1 MEEQTT
7 IVIDVTLNEQDIQQR
22 LGEVNTAIRSVEE
35 SNKKLKASMKENGD
49 ELGINSRLL
58 AQNEALLKSLKAEQ
72 SALSGQ
78 VRASMQSYQK
88 YGTSIKEL
96 TAKMNALKEEY
107 RSLNRE
113 QREGAEG
120 NALKQQISELRE
132 EINEANHSLGDFQDN
147 VGNYPGAVE
156 PVTAQIKEL
165 TQALIAMKVAGQEGT
180 EEYQQT
186 LQRLGE
192 LKDAAGDA
200 QAEIKQM
207 SSDTSNLNS
216 VLQGAQVTAG
226 AFSTALGVMNLVG
239 AKDSETAKDLAKAQ
253 KTLQSAIAITTG
265 LQSIQ
270 NALQKESAL
279 MMGIQKIQTWAAAKA
294 QDEYTAATGRATIAQ
309 KIFNTVA
316 ESNPYVLLAAVI
328 LTVVGALVA
337 FTLGSKEQEDQ
348 IAKTNAEIAKQ
359 IEYIRTMKDSYGT
372 LYDSTIS
379 YQQRYIDEL
388 KIQGATLEEIRA
400 EEDRLYETRGAALEA
415 EQDLLLQDI
424 AYEGMYQT
432 NMLDNIEKLK
442 NKKKEYYDA
451 VNKQQESLILKY
463 QQEMDEIQALIDRD
477 KQRLDMINDFRK
489 RWDAYQV
496 EGQKRQADRDAE
508 DKANAEKAAEEEKK
522 RQQESVRRANEAAA
536 KKLEI
541 ERKRLEQLRKL
552 ENEFNKLVLDQA
564 NTVVDRYTKDKDEE
578 IAVLRHRLDTERGL
592 TVKQRAEINQRI
604 IELELEKNE
613 RIAQMNLDNRTA
625 ELEEERR
632 LKQQEIDDTLKQ
644 LEDEGVLTNEIKQK
658 YEDQRAQ
665 NEQNYNNAVAQL
677 IKDHT
682 IQVNQFRR
690 DAEKQTLDNIT
701 DENIAAYE
709 QLTEEYEIEAKKRLL
724 IANDN
729 EEMAA
734 DAEVQNASDKLELI
748 KSMTEE
754 AKQEMF
760 DSEEAYKLAVL
771 EAETQMTNAI
781 KARTQMQIESA
792 KKQMQSV
799 AQIFDTLSG
808 VMADYAE
815 ESEEAAAYEKI
826 LSLAKIAMATGVAIA
841 EGVKVA
847 TDSSKTWYEAVIA
860 IATMV
865 ATVIANTASAVKMV
879 NSAKFAEGGIVDGN
893 SYSGDKVNARLNS
906 GEMVLNRE
914 QQANLFRMINQP
926 QLSDNTEQLTV
937 AFATALSEMP
947 NPVLDYTEF
956 RSFTN
961 SVDEM
966 TNKTIIR

>member
-107 RSLNRE
+107 RSLTRE

-207 SSDTSNLNS
+207 ASDTSNLNS

-442 NKKKEYYDA
+442 KKKKDYYDA
-451 VNKQQESLILKY
+451 VNAQQESLILKY

-754 AKQEMF
+754 AKQAMF
-760 DSEEAYKLAVL
+760 ESEEAYKLAVL

-926 QLSDNTEQLTV
+926 KLSDNTEQLTV

-947 NPVLDYTEF
+947 NPVLDYSEYMD
-956 RSFTN
+956 FTKGVN
-961 SVDEM
+961 ERK
-966 TNKTIIR
+966 NKTIIK